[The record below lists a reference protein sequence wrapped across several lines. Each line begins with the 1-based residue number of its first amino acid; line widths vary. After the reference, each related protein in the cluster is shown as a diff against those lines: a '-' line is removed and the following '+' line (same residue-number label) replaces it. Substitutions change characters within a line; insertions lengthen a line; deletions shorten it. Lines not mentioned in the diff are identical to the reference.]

1 MDFARE
7 LSMLAGDRVSAEEPL
22 SRHTTFRI
30 GGPASYFV
38 TPADEEELA
47 AVIALCRRFQ
57 VPFFLLGNGSN
68 LLCADDGYGGVVVNT
83 TACLNGI
90 KTEGDKVRACAG
102 ALLGSVARE
111 AMAAGLTGFEF
122 AAGIPG
128 SVGGAM
134 VMNAGAYGGEMS
146 QVTEWVRVLTPEGH
160 ILTLAADEMD
170 FGYRRSAVRG
180 SGWIVLEACFAL
192 KAGDREEIRARM
204 DELAARRREKQPLEY
219 PSAGSTFKRPAGY
232 FAARLI
238 EDAGLKGCSVGGAC
252 VSEKHAGF
260 VINRGGATA
269 KDVLAL
275 CQLIK
280 KRVKEQAGVELQMEV
295 EVLGGRECHFPP
307 M

>member
-1 MDFARE
+1 MK
-7 LSMLAGDRVSAEEPL
+7 V
-22 SRHTTFRI
+22 RI
-30 GGPASYFV
+30 GA
-38 TPADEEELA
+38 
-47 AVIALCRRFQ
+47 
-57 VPFFLLGNGSN
+57 
-68 LLCADDGYGGVVVNT
+68 VVV
-83 TACLNGI
+83 
-90 KTEGDKVRACAG
+90 
-102 ALLGSVARE
+102 
-111 AMAAGLTGFEF
+111 EF
-122 AAGIPG
+122 
-128 SVGGAM
+128 
-134 VMNAGAYGGEMS
+134 
-146 QVTEWVRVLTPEGH
+146 L
-160 ILTLAADEMD
+160 
-170 FGYRRSAVRG
+170 
-180 SGWIVLEACFAL
+180 C
-192 KAGDREEIRARM
+192 DREEIRARM

-280 KRVKEQAGVELQMEV
+280 KRVKEQSGVELQMEV